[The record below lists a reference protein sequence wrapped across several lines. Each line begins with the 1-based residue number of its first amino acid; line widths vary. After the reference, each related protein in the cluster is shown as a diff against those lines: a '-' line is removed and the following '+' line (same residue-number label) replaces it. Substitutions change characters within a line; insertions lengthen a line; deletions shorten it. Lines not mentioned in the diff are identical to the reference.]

1 MLRSPNSKIRPTKH
15 RLREYIW
22 TEFGDQ
28 KDARDSDNSCR
39 SHFGTTG
46 MQYMHI
52 LVGSCRGCQQDR
64 ATSFLWLSRRERETA
79 LELQKS
85 TATSSDFSEGKI
97 SSQRYDLALSYRSD
111 WLPVFILYLG
121 LCVVVWLCLVA
132 CILRRIAQCSKQAK
146 CKTSTPYC
154 LMQVCTSRHAYKNEI
169 FLSSHLS
176 NRNMISHLEMEVHT
190 CSEMRTTKQN
200 FIKSGLPMLNF
211 FLYVGLGYAAWSIL
225 MQSKA
230 HVSN

>member
-1 MLRSPNSKIRPTKH
+1 MHARSSLIHTHKT
-15 RLREYIW
+15 LREYIW

-97 SSQRYDLALSYRSD
+97 SCQRYDLALTYRVWLD
-111 WLPVFILYLG
+111 WLSVFILYLG

-132 CILRRIAQCSKQAK
+132 CLGSYVELHSAQSRPNAML
-146 CKTSTPYC
+146 TSTPYC
-154 LMQVCTSRHAYKNEI
+154 
-169 FLSSHLS
+169 
-176 NRNMISHLEMEVHT
+176 
-190 CSEMRTTKQN
+190 
-200 FIKSGLPMLNF
+200 
-211 FLYVGLGYAAWSIL
+211 
-225 MQSKA
+225 
-230 HVSN
+230 